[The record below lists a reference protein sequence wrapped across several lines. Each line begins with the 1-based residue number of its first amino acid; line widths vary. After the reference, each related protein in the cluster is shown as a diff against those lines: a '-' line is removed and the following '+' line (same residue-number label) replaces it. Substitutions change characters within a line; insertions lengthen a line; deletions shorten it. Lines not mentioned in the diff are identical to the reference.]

1 MTEAVARE
9 KILNA
14 VKSLLDEG
22 LPSEKITVRQI
33 AQRAGVGIGTIN
45 YHFDTKEKL
54 VFDAIIDRL
63 QGHMASLIQD
73 QSPAD
78 TPAERLKQILVSA
91 AGLVIENADLL
102 RTAVSYDLTQGDM
115 GTAYYFVPLVR
126 DIYGD
131 SKSEL
136 EIKLTAF
143 SLISTMQAVFLK
155 SREFRRYAGMDI
167 TDEKQLQETVDTLI
181 RITIPGA

>member
-63 QGHMASLIQD
+63 QGHMVSLIQD

-91 AGLVIENADLL
+91 AGLVIENG
-102 RTAVSYDLTQGDM
+102 DLTQGDM

-143 SLISTMQAVFLK
+143 SLISTLQAVFLK